1 MYESFFGLKE
11 SPFNVTPDPRF
22 IYFSRHHLEALSIL
36 LYGVE
41 SRRGFIEITG
51 EIGAGKTTLC
61 RTLLKELQ
69 GRVHSA
75 FIFNP
80 KLSELELLQTIVE
93 DLGILPKGKRRKDY
107 FDALNR
113 FLLAELEKGMNT
125 LVIIDEAQNLSPRAL
140 EQIRLLS
147 NLETTREKLL
157 QIILVGQPELRN
169 LLSRPDLAQL
179 QQRITIRYHL
189 PALNREEAEKYI
201 VHRLRVAGGEEPL
214 FTPEAVDRIFERSSG
229 IPRLINVLAD
239 RALLAAFTKGNRM
252 VEAALV
258 ETAEADLEGI
268 PA

>member
-11 SPFNVTPDPRF
+11 APFNVTPDPRF
-22 IYFSRHHLEALSIL
+22 IYFSRHHLEALSTL
-36 LYGVE
+36 LYGIE
-41 SRRGFIEITG
+41 NRRGFIEISG

-61 RTLLKELQ
+61 RTLLKETY
-69 GRVHSA
+69 GRAHSA

-80 KLSELELLQTIVE
+80 KLSQVELLETIVE
-93 DLGILPKGKRRKDY
+93 DLGIKPKGKRRKDY

-113 FLLAELEKGMNT
+113 FLLQELEKGMNT
-125 LVIIDEAQNLSPRAL
+125 VLIIDEAQNLSPKAL

-169 LLSRPDLAQL
+169 LLARPDLVQL
-179 QQRITIRYHL
+179 RQRIAIRYHL
-189 PALNREEAEKYI
+189 PALNREETGKYI
-201 VHRLRVAGGEEPL
+201 AHRLQVAGSEERL
-214 FTPEAVDRIFERSSG
+214 FTPEAVDLIYERSNG

-239 RALLAAFTKGNRM
+239 RALIGAFTKGIRI

-258 ETAEADLEGI
+258 EEAQTDLEGI
-268 PA
+268 YA